1 MLHILKS
8 KCEVGMM
15 GRSQKMG
22 GSGKDI
28 LYCVDNGERLKDFKQ
43 KRNVW
48 GYMLG
53 SKSMEN

>member
-1 MLHILKS
+1 
-8 KCEVGMM
+8 M

-22 GSGKDI
+22 GSGKDV
-28 LYCVDNGERLKDFKQ
+28 LYCVDNGEPLKDFKQ